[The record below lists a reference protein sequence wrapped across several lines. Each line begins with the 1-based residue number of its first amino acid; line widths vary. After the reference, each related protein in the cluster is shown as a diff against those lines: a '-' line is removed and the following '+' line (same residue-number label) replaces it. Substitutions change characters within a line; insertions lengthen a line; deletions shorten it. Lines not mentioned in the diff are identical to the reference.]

1 MEENKLIII
10 KQLPIIEENLKQLST
25 EINNKVANALKL
37 VVSDETVKDVKKVR
51 AELNSDFKELEIQRK
66 IVKEKILAPYN
77 EFEKIY
83 KTYVSDNYK
92 KADIELK
99 AKIDNIENEQK
110 RIKTD
115 EIKKYFT
122 ELCESEGIDFV
133 SYEQININVTLS
145 ASIKSLKENVKT
157 FIDKVVD
164 DIALINT
171 QEYSDEIMYE
181 FKKNLNVSRSIAIVK
196 ERHIALE
203 EKQKE
208 EIENNDIQSEEMI
221 EKVESL
227 SAPTK
232 EEILELSFKVRAT
245 KEKLRELKLFLENGG
260 YDYE

>member
-1 MEENKLIII
+1 
-10 KQLPIIEENLKQLST
+10 
-25 EINNKVANALKL
+25 
-37 VVSDETVKDVKKVR
+37 
-51 AELNSDFKELEIQRK
+51 
-66 IVKEKILAPYN
+66 
-77 EFEKIY
+77 
-83 KTYVSDNYK
+83 
-92 KADIELK
+92 
-99 AKIDNIENEQK
+99 
-110 RIKTD
+110 
-115 EIKKYFT
+115 
-122 ELCESEGIDFV
+122 
-133 SYEQININVTLS
+133 
-145 ASIKSLKENVKT
+145 
-157 FIDKVVD
+157 
-164 DIALINT
+164 
-171 QEYSDEIMYE
+171 MYE